1 MVGQKI
7 QHRRHILGILEP
19 EQLVKSIG
27 GATSLTGLIYS
38 EDPVKVK
45 VQRDSHSTNESH
57 AYNYYVK

>member
-7 QHRRHILGILEP
+7 QHRGHRLGILEP

-45 VQRDSHSTNESH
+45 VELSSPVDIDLH
-57 AYNYYVK
+57 

>member
-7 QHRRHILGILEP
+7 QHRGHILGILEP
-19 EQLVKSIG
+19 EQLIKCIG

-45 VQRDSHSTNESH
+45 VK
-57 AYNYYVK
+57 VKAKLF